1 MRARTL
7 VVALC
12 ASVVML
18 TGSAVA
24 DARLSKAE
32 KVSARTLEQLGSLR
46 LQRLSQGREGLR
58 FLIAYPRIGRSPGRA
73 FVRVMV
79 VLHGRETFWHQQRV
93 ATSWAHP
100 VSVSVLLPK
109 RAVVRHLSQ
118 ISIGVF
124 HTRPLG
130 GGVYSTVVV
139 ARRADRARA
148 PLRRRRQVPAFTAGD
163 YLKNYTLKNNT
174 GQTLQLTAAP
184 VSCVYDQGQGGSDPS
199 YVDGFNNVQVAP
211 NSTITTSIQADSNVS
226 HSPAGQYTPNLPP
239 NNFPGWASFAIDPD
253 YANALY
259 DPDVRAF
266 MFTAINKYTSTV
278 ASPQLFAYQQQ
289 AAIPGQLTPSCQN
302 TRSDFALGADQ
313 LEPVTGTS
321 GGVEPWRAHTE
332 VLMNIT
338 GGNDAV
344 IAAPLFPADDYP
356 SGNPPA
362 TPVPGYPNGEPW
374 IAMTASGNEIDV
386 NPETQ
391 SSPPDPLGF
400 GLTTCGSGPDWMQCQ
415 YPPGSAKANTP
426 LFNVAFPGSHDSVTG
441 SLHSNG
447 DWILKTGNGDPCSS
461 YQSAFNISPGDVYNL
476 GATQNYSILDQLDM
490 GIRYFDMRSAYTN
503 YYPGGDTSK
512 SVVQSSGWSAENPTW
527 RPLHTMFAM
536 STVSTEAQTI
546 ATWAAAHPDEIVIAD
561 YNHVCQEAAP
571 NTSGFISQLQ
581 STAQPPPTGNES
593 DKQPG
598 KSVSLCDVAY
608 VLPAGTSPEQLP
620 ATTIQQVRN
629 SGRNVIVL
637 LDPGSSSQQPYYSS
651 SSLAGCGFHPL
662 WDSTAPNLGEG
673 KGGGN
678 GAGSPGNVPI
688 NHLFPNEN
696 GPTQT
701 EGCPIDQFDQ
711 WGPAQ
716 NIQGYPVSANSP
728 NLGSAPILQNYRG
741 GEPDGNGGYPVPFT
755 QAQTQYSVTNAGS
768 VTDETLR
775 SCDGLL
781 GFEGTYLGR
790 YQDQIFIG
798 KYGASYADVP
808 IRNSVVNGTGI
819 TPNNLGAALQ
829 GGTGQPWVSG
839 VNWAPYLNITIA
851 DAIDPGYINT
861 VASLNGSNQRP
872 CQSEQGGAISFPP
885 PPGAPSNAPINRFAP
900 CG

>member
-1 MRARTL
+1 M
-7 VVALC
+7 
-12 ASVVML
+12 
-18 TGSAVA
+18 
-24 DARLSKAE
+24 
-32 KVSARTLEQLGSLR
+32 
-46 LQRLSQGREGLR
+46 
-58 FLIAYPRIGRSPGRA
+58 
-73 FVRVMV
+73 
-79 VLHGRETFWHQQRV
+79 
-93 ATSWAHP
+93 
-100 VSVSVLLPK
+100 
-109 RAVVRHLSQ
+109 
-118 ISIGVF
+118 
-124 HTRPLG
+124 
-130 GGVYSTVVV
+130 
-139 ARRADRARA
+139 
-148 PLRRRRQVPAFTAGD
+148 
-163 YLKNYTLKNNT
+163 
-174 GQTLQLTAAP
+174 
-184 VSCVYDQGQGGSDPS
+184 YDQGQGGSDPS

-637 LDPGSSSQQPYYSS
+637 LDPAQAPSSRITRP
-651 SSLAGCGFHPL
+651 
-662 WDSTAPNLGEG
+662 
-673 KGGGN
+673 
-678 GAGSPGNVPI
+678 
-688 NHLFPNEN
+688 
-696 GPTQT
+696 
-701 EGCPIDQFDQ
+701 
-711 WGPAQ
+711 
-716 NIQGYPVSANSP
+716 PVSLDAASIRYGTPRPPTSVRARVVATARGRQETSRSTTYSP
-728 NLGSAPILQNYRG
+728 MRTVRLRRRAVRSTSLISGGLRRTSRAIQFRQTVPTWEAPPSCRTIVEGNLTGMA
-741 GEPDGNGGYPVPFT
+741 
-755 QAQTQYSVTNAGS
+755 VTRF
-768 VTDETLR
+768 R
-775 SCDGLL
+775 SH
-781 GFEGTYLGR
+781 R
-790 YQDQIFIG
+790 P
-798 KYGASYADVP
+798 K
-808 IRNSVVNGTGI
+808 
-819 TPNNLGAALQ
+819 PNTRLPTRAL
-829 GGTGQPWVSG
+829 
-839 VNWAPYLNITIA
+839 
-851 DAIDPGYINT
+851 
-861 VASLNGSNQRP
+861 
-872 CQSEQGGAISFPP
+872 
-885 PPGAPSNAPINRFAP
+885 
-900 CG
+900 